1 LLPQE
6 LEQNPNAVCPTC
18 PICKKSL
25 GDYSAHWRM
34 IDRNVAALPVPPEY
48 QGWRAD
54 VLCNDCS

>member
-1 LLPQE
+1 M
-6 LEQNPNAVCPTC
+6 CPTC

-34 IDRNVAALPVPPEY
+34 IDRQVAALPVPPEY